1 LPGPLDGIR
10 VIDVTTVLLGPYGT
24 QILGDLGA
32 DVIKVEAPPTGD
44 IARNMGLVR
53 RPGMGGIYL
62 NANRNK
68 RSVALDLKHEG
79 AKEVLRRL
87 VATAD
92 VFVHNM
98 RPQAIERLG
107 FDYAAVSAIRPD
119 IVYVGAY
126 GFGQAGPYRA
136 KPAYDDA
143 IQAASG
149 LASLFAM
156 RDGTPQYVPAAVADK
171 LVGVTLSQ
179 AVAMALLYRERT
191 GRGQFVEVP
200 MFEVLV
206 SFNLVEHINGAAFEP
221 PIGQLGYQR
230 VTTSSRRP
238 FRTRDG
244 YVCILPYSD
253 KQWLAFFTAVGR
265 PEMMEIPGFATDA
278 DRRLHRSRVA
288 QNLLGQ
294 EIARLPLDFGTG
306 EPAMGEL
313 QPLDRRGGQRL
324 RAQQLPTEA
333 LERKQLGL
341 GGVQLPHGG
350 PGSLGERRG
359 GSAQLGLEIADR
371 ARDERPIAPGAPF
384 TSGTHE
390 SRLPERAHVPPTSVL
405 AHGLTFQ
412 SFCLSLKVSVIRFK
426 LGESFP
432 RLPGTG
438 GGGCGRRTSAR

>member
-1 LPGPLDGIR
+1 VPGPLEGIR

-24 QILGDLGA
+24 QILGDQGA

-107 FDYAAVSAIRPD
+107 FGYAAVSAIRPD

-156 RDGTPQYVPAAVADK
+156 RDGTPQYVPAAIADK

-179 AVAMALLYRERT
+179 AVAMALVYRART

-221 PIGQLGYQR
+221 PVGPLGYQR
-230 VTTSSRRP
+230 VTTAARRP
-238 FRTRDG
+238 FPTRDG
-244 YVCILPYSD
+244 HVCILPYSD

-265 PEMMEIPGFATDA
+265 PELMEQPGFATY
-278 DRRLHRSRVA
+278 
-288 QNLLGQ
+288 
-294 EIARLPLDFGTG
+294 
-306 EPAMGEL
+306 
-313 QPLDRRGGQRL
+313 
-324 RAQQLPTEA
+324 
-333 LERKQLGL
+333 
-341 GGVQLPHGG
+341 
-350 PGSLGERRG
+350 
-359 GSAQLGLEIADR
+359 
-371 ARDERPIAPGAPF
+371 
-384 TSGTHE
+384 
-390 SRLPERAHVPPTSVL
+390 
-405 AHGLTFQ
+405 
-412 SFCLSLKVSVIRFK
+412 
-426 LGESFP
+426 
-432 RLPGTG
+432 
-438 GGGCGRRTSAR
+438 SARVHTVDELYGFVASVTPEKTTAEWVEICEEAQIPCMPVADIQSLMDDEHLKAVGMFERHAHPSEGDTVLVRPPVTYSESPSAIRRHAPRFGEHGPEVARELGYDDAAIAALLASGALIPPSDA

>member
-1 LPGPLDGIR
+1 MPGPLDGIR

-68 RSVALDLKHEG
+68 RSLALDLKHDS
-79 AKEVLRRL
+79 AKEMLRRL

-107 FDYAAVSAIRPD
+107 FDYAAVSAIKPD

-179 AVAMALLYRERT
+179 AVGMALLHRERT
-191 GRGQFVEVP
+191 GQGQFVEVP

-206 SFNLVEHINGAAFEP
+206 SFNMVEHINGAAFEP
-221 PIGQLGYQR
+221 PIGPLGYQR
-230 VTTSSRRP
+230 VTTASRRP
-238 FRTRDG
+238 FPTRDG

-253 KQWLAFFTAVGR
+253 KQWRSFFTAVGR
-265 PEMMEIPGFATDA
+265 PELMDQPGFATYSARVHTVDELYGFVASVTPEKTTAEWVEICEQAEIPCMPVA
-278 DRRLHRSRVA
+278 DIQSLMDDEHLKAVGMFVRHEHPSEGDTILVRPPVTFSESPADIRRHA
-288 QNLLGQ
+288 
-294 EIARLPLDFGTG
+294 PTFG
-306 EPAMGEL
+306 E
-313 QPLDRRGGQRL
+313 
-324 RAQQLPTEA
+324 
-333 LERKQLGL
+333 
-341 GGVQLPHGG
+341 H
-350 PGSLGERRG
+350 
-359 GSAQLGLEIADR
+359 GLEVARELGYDDAAIAGLV
-371 ARDERPIAPGAPF
+371 ASGALIRPSDP
-384 TSGTHE
+384 
-390 SRLPERAHVPPTSVL
+390 
-405 AHGLTFQ
+405 
-412 SFCLSLKVSVIRFK
+412 
-426 LGESFP
+426 
-432 RLPGTG
+432 
-438 GGGCGRRTSAR
+438 